1 MKYIFTPSNIN
12 SIKCIYADKNGGYFN
27 HADLLMPD
35 KFQQYKRNLKLR
47 LGGYVIPLAV
57 SRRTKVG

>member
-1 MKYIFTPSNIN
+1 MSEPVI
-12 SIKCIYADKNGGYFN
+12 
-27 HADLLMPD
+27 D
-35 KFQQYKRNLKLR
+35 KFQQYKRNLELR